1 MTVPIPR
8 TTPCKQILA
17 SSLRLYDIPVI
28 AAVIPLHEGFR
39 PDHAHLGI
47 EPFDLILYYL
57 MVGFVVVLIVWNLLK
72 SHKWQEEL
80 LYVIVLLP
88 FLLRLLRLK

>member
-1 MTVPIPR
+1 MIV
-8 TTPCKQILA
+8 A
-17 SSLRLYDIPVI
+17 
-28 AAVIPLHEGFR
+28 
-39 PDHAHLGI
+39 
-47 EPFDLILYYL
+47 ILYYL